1 MLLDQNA
8 VFSEKQ
14 AVTATAAS
22 TNVVDQGAAGNAV
35 PGGLFA
41 VCRTDEAF
49 AGLTGLK
56 VALQTADDAAFTAAQ
71 ELVSASFLAADLAAG
86 KTLLALAVPKGAKR
100 YLRAYYTVTG
110 TGTAGRLS
118 CFLTDAVDM
127 K

>member
-22 TNVVDQGAAGNAV
+22 TNVVDKGAAGNAV

-56 VALQTADDAAFTAAQ
+56 VALQTADDAAFTSAQ
-71 ELVSASFLAADLAAG
+71 ELVSASFLMLSMLEKIASSIMLMSVYSSFASVSSNARVLGFFKLFAP
-86 KTLLALAVPKGAKR
+86 LLAVVLLVIR
-100 YLRAYYTVTG
+100 
-110 TGTAGRLS
+110 
-118 CFLTDAVDM
+118 
-127 K
+127 

>member
-49 AGLTGLK
+49 AGLTG
-56 VALQTADDAAFTAAQ
+56 VEGGAANGGRRS
-71 ELVSASFLAADLAAG
+71 L
-86 KTLLALAVPKGAKR
+86 
-100 YLRAYYTVTG
+100 YLRTG
-110 TGTAGRLS
+110 ISFRLLS
-118 CFLTDAVDM
+118 GGGPDRG
-127 K
+127 